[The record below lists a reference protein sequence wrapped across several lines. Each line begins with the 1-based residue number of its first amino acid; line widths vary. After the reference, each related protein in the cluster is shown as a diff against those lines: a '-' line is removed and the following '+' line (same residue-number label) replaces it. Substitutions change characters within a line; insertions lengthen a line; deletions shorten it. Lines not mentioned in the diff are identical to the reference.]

1 MWYLLCFILL
11 QAFPRDSPLAV
22 DLSTAILEL
31 AENGDL
37 QRIHDKWL
45 LSSACLSQGAK
56 LEVDRLNLKS
66 FWGLYLV
73 CGLACLLAL
82 IIYFV
87 QVVRQYCKHS
97 NQEVLSPVQSSG
109 SSSHV
114 RTFLSFVD
122 EKEEEVKN
130 RIKRRQTERIS
141 FAGSEGGSATNNS
154 KKTYAQSSS
163 NKSMDSSNNS
173 VWQIV
178 RYEKCDLH
186 T

>member
-1 MWYLLCFILL
+1 MTLPAYGNLPCSSFFFFSF

-22 DLSTAILEL
+22 DMSTAILEL

-45 LSSACLSQGAK
+45 LSSACLSPGAK
-56 LEVDRLNLKS
+56 LEVDRLDLKS

-82 IIYFV
+82 IIYFI
-87 QVVRQYCKHS
+87 QVLRQYCKHY
-97 NQEVLSPVQSSG
+97 NEEVVSPVQSSG

-122 EKEEEVKN
+122 EKEEEVKS
-130 RIKRRQTERIS
+130 RIKRKQMERIS
-141 FAGSEGGSATNNS
+141 FTGSEGGSATNNS
-154 KKTYAQSSS
+154 RKTYAQSSS
-163 NKSMDSSNNS
+163 NKSMDSSNNL
-173 VWQIV
+173 V
-178 RYEKCDLH
+178 
-186 T
+186 